1 MRRARDRGLGGRLR
15 PGPARRRPALAGAG
29 LLLALVVG
37 LGACAAAGAERDT
50 VVVGAGS
57 HPEQEVLGAIVAT
70 ALQRGGYEVAIRGD
84 LGDTVGLRREA
95 ASESI
100 DVFVDYTGA
109 AWGLGLG
116 EQAPPAD
123 REESWERVREADLAN
138 GLRWLAP
145 SRADATLALAVR
157 AEATPSEGEATMSWL
172 AGELSGGQRSLC
184 AEVDFLLR
192 EGGLDAIAREYGID
206 LARLPRR
213 PATTA
218 EAVEEVAAQRCFA
231 GLVTATSGAARA
243 ADLVVVTDD
252 LDVWP
257 AFVVAPVVREG
268 SPADE
273 PGVAEALEPAMAALD
288 TATLATL
295 NAEHAAGQD
304 PDDLATRF
312 LDEAVGEGA

>member
-1 MRRARDRGLGGRLR
+1 MRRVRDWGLGGQV
-15 PGPARRRPALAGAG
+15 PPPVARRRLAVAVAG
-29 LLLALVVG
+29 LGLALVVG
-37 LGACAAAGAERDT
+37 LGACAAAGAERDAI
-50 VVVGAGS
+50 VVGAGS
-57 HPEQEVLGAIVAT
+57 HPEQEVLGAIVAA
-70 ALQRGGYEVAIRGD
+70 ALERDGHDVEVRGD

-95 ASESI
+95 VGERI

-123 REESWERVREADLAN
+123 GEESWERVREADVAN
-138 GLRWLAP
+138 GLRWLTP
-145 SRADATLALAVR
+145 SEADATLALAVR
-157 AEATPSEGEATMSWL
+157 AEDAPAEGEATMSWL
-172 AGELSGGQRSLC
+172 AGELSGGERSLC

-213 PATTA
+213 PATAA
-218 EAVEEVAAQRCFA
+218 EAVEEVEAQRCFA

-243 ADLVVVTDD
+243 AGLVVVTDD

-257 AFVVAPVVREG
+257 AFVAAPVVREG

-273 PGVAEALEPAMAALD
+273 PDVAEALAPAMAALD
-288 TATLATL
+288 TAALATL
-295 NAEHAAGQD
+295 NAEHATGQD
-304 PDDLATRF
+304 PDDLAARF
-312 LDEAVGEGA
+312 LDEAVEEET